1 MGKISKKVLEKI
13 EKENIKPIGRWSFV
27 LKNSFLWSL
36 FGLNILFGSLG
47 LAISI
52 YLFESSDILNLI
64 LSVNDFLGVLVLAIP
79 TVWVL
84 LTVIF
89 LVVAYLNFR
98 YTERGYTLS
107 FKKIFLI
114 NTLAILILGSILHIS
129 GVSERLNR
137 VFSESFSTYDITL
150 DPRYK
155 IWSSPETGYLAGTI
169 LSVSEASI
177 ELEDLDGNIWSIDI
191 SEAKV
196 RRAVGLIEGEK
207 IKIVGNEV
215 DKNTFQA
222 LEILPWEGRG
232 RNMQEKHF

>member
-1 MGKISKKVLEKI
+1 MGKISKKVLQRI
-13 EKENIKPIGRWSFV
+13 EKENIKPIGKWSFV

-36 FGLNILFGSLG
+36 FGLNILFGSIG

-64 LSVNDFLGVLVLAIP
+64 LSVNDFLGVLILAIP

-84 LTVIF
+84 LTVSF
-89 LVVAYLNFR
+89 LIVAYLNFK
-98 YTERGYTLS
+98 YTDRGYMFS
-107 FKKIFLI
+107 FRKIFVI
-114 NTLAILILGSILHIS
+114 NTLAILILGGILHLS

-137 VFSESFSTYDITL
+137 VFSESFSEYDITL

-155 IWSSPETGYLAGTI
+155 IWSAPETGYLAGTI
-169 LSVSEASI
+169 LSVNKESI
-177 ELEDLDGNIWSIDI
+177 EIEDLDGNTWSVDT

-207 IKIVGNEV
+207 IKIVGNVVSES
-215 DKNTFQA
+215 TFQA

>member
-1 MGKISKKVLEKI
+1 M
-13 EKENIKPIGRWSFV
+13 
-27 LKNSFLWSL
+27 
-36 FGLNILFGSLG
+36 
-47 LAISI
+47 
-52 YLFESSDILNLI
+52 
-64 LSVNDFLGVLVLAIP
+64 
-79 TVWVL
+79 

>member
-36 FGLNILFGSLG
+36 FGLNILFGSVG
-47 LAISI
+47 FAISI
-52 YLFESSDILNLI
+52 YLFESTDVFDLI
-64 LSVNDFLGVLVLAIP
+64 LPVNDLLEAAILAIP

-84 LTVIF
+84 LTIIF

-98 YTERGYTLS
+98 YTDRGYILS
-107 FKKIFLI
+107 FRKIFVI
-114 NTLAILILGSILHIS
+114 NTLAILILGGILHLS

-169 LSVSEASI
+169 LSVNKESI
-177 ELEDLDGNIWSIDI
+177 EIEDLDGDIWSVDI
-191 SEAKV
+191 SDAKV
-196 RRAVGLIEGEK
+196 RRAVGLIKGEK
-207 IKIVGNEV
+207 IKIVGNVV
-215 DKNTFQA
+215 DERTFQA

>member
-27 LKNSFLWSL
+27 LKNSFLWTL
-36 FGLNILFGSLG
+36 FGLNILFGSVG

-64 LSVNDFLGVLVLAIP
+64 LSVNDFLGVLVFAIP

-107 FKKIFLI
+107 FKNILLI
-114 NTLAILILGSILHIS
+114 NTLAILILGSILHLS

-137 VFSESFSTYDITL
+137 VFSESFSNYDLTL

-169 LSVSEASI
+169 LSVDEERI
-177 ELEDLDGNIWSIDI
+177 EIEDLDGDIWNIDI

-207 IKIVGNEV
+207 IKIVGNEL
-215 DKNTFQA
+215 DTNTFEA

-232 RNMQEKHF
+232 RYMQENHF

>member
-36 FGLNILFGSLG
+36 FGLNILFGSVG
-47 LAISI
+47 FAISI
-52 YLFESSDILNLI
+52 YLFQSSDILNLI
-64 LSVNDFLGVLVLAIP
+64 LSVNDFLGVLILAIP

-84 LTVIF
+84 LTIIF

-98 YTERGYTLS
+98 YTDRGYIFS
-107 FKKIFLI
+107 FRKIFVI
-114 NTLAILILGSILHIS
+114 NILAILILGGILHLS

-150 DPRYK
+150 DPRYR

-169 LSVSEASI
+169 LSVSKESI
-177 ELEDLDGNIWSIDI
+177 EIEDLDGDIWSVDT
-191 SEAKV
+191 SDAKV
-196 RRAVGLIEGEK
+196 RRAVGLIKGEK
-207 IKIVGNEV
+207 IKIVGNVV
-215 DKNTFQA
+215 DESTFQA

-232 RNMQEKHF
+232 RNMQENHF

>member
-191 SEAKV
+191 SEA
-196 RRAVGLIEGEK
+196 
-207 IKIVGNEV
+207 
-215 DKNTFQA
+215 

-232 RNMQEKHF
+232 RNMQENHF